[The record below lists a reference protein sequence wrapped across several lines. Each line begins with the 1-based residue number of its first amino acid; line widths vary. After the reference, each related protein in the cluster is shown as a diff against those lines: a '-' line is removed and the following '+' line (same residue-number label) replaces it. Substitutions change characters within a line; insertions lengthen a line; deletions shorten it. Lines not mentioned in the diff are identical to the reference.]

1 MAVPGR
7 STGRSFGLGLAAVVA
22 VAVLARLALMVPGF
36 EHRTDPDRYLVLAR
50 SLAGGKGFALGGRP
64 TAYRPPLYP
73 ILLTPLV
80 ATLGDQL
87 AWGVAALHLALS
99 AGTVALTA
107 LAGRRWGLSPAR
119 ALIASAIVACDPV
132 LLAQARV
139 VMTETPSALL
149 VAAVLA
155 ALAGDDRRGPLLGGL
170 ACGLAAL
177 CRPSFLAAA
186 GLTAAA
192 ALFARPGDGRARLRR
207 ATVLTVATAA
217 TLAPWAWRN
226 ARVLGAPVW
235 TTTHGGYTLA
245 LANNPVYYAEVLDG
259 PPGAVWSG
267 PGQRRWFEAA
277 RRAQAALSEPEFDR
291 RMRAEGLRMLAE
303 RPRDF
308 ARAARARLRRF
319 WGVAPSDAVY
329 PRKLRLA
336 TAAWTIP
343 LWIALVLGLSRRAS
357 WRWPKVAAPAL
368 LLALSAVHAVFW
380 TDLRMRAPLVPA
392 IALIAVGGPTGRMR
406 TRGQCRK
413 CPEIT
418 GAGLRDKKNRKS
430 SRILAV
436 QIPEKR

>member
-1 MAVPGR
+1 MTEPGR

-22 VAVLARLALMVPGF
+22 VGVLARLALMVPGF
-36 EHRTDPDRYLVLAR
+36 GLRTDPDGYLVLAR
-50 SLAGGKGFALGGRP
+50 SLAEGKGFALGGRP

-87 AWGVAALHLALS
+87 AWGIAALHLVLG
-99 AGTVALTA
+99 AGTVALAA

-119 ALIASAIVACDPV
+119 ALIGSAIVACDPA

-139 VMTETPSALL
+139 VMTETPSAFL

-170 ACGLAAL
+170 AFGLAAL
-177 CRPSFLAAA
+177 CRPSFLPAA

-192 ALFARPGDGRARLRR
+192 ALLAGPGDGRARIRR
-207 ATVLTVATAA
+207 ATVLAVATAV

-267 PGQRRWFEAA
+267 PGQRRWFEAS

-308 ARAARARLRRF
+308 ARAALARLRRF
-319 WGVAPSDAVY
+319 WSVAPSDAVY

-343 LWIALVLGLSRRAS
+343 LWIALVLGLARRAS

-368 LLALSAVHAVFW
+368 LLALSAVHSVFW
-380 TDLRMRAPLVPA
+380 TDLRMRAPLVPV
-392 IALIAVGGPTGRMR
+392 IALIAAGCPAGRMR
-406 TRGQCRK
+406 TRSQ
-413 CPEIT
+413 
-418 GAGLRDKKNRKS
+418 
-430 SRILAV
+430 
-436 QIPEKR
+436 